1 MPGKDIAKRIRQLR
15 LPGETQMEFA
25 ERLRLT
31 QASVSRYL
39 SGSRPNREALI
50 KIARRTGTSVDWLLT
65 GKSSGEAGAPAR
77 RAGARLTKPLRED
90 EWLEAA
96 LSYLDKLPSL
106 PRSDRELLK
115 AMIQDLVGNPD
126 RLRKVLNH
134 WEALEPKKSG

>member
-15 LPGETQMEFA
+15 LPGETQIEFA
-25 ERLRLT
+25 QRLRIT

-39 SGSRPNREALI
+39 SGSKPNREALI
-50 KIARRTGTSVDWLLT
+50 KIARRTDTSLDWLLT
-65 GKSSGEAGAPAR
+65 GKRSGEAGVPAH
-77 RAGARLTKPLRED
+77 RAGTRLTKPLRED

-106 PRSDRELLK
+106 PRSDRETLK

-126 RLRKVLNH
+126 RLRRVLNY
-134 WEALEPKKSG
+134 WEALEPKKSA